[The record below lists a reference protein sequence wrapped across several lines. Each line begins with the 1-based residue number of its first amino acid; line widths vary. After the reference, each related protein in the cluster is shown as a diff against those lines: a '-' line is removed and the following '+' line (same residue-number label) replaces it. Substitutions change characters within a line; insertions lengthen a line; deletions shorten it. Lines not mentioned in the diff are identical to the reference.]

1 MGFSIGPWE
10 VLLILVVI
18 VIILGPH
25 RLPEIAKT
33 IGNAFRAIK
42 KAGSDLT
49 LGINRELEE
58 SKKQPPSPP
67 EQAIDIK
74 ETPPASEQPESPEKK
89 GRATKPEGQQQKN
102 A

>member
-18 VIILGPH
+18 VIVLGPH

-33 IGNAFRAIK
+33 IGNTFRAIK

-58 SKKQPPSPP
+58 SKKQPPSSPDK
-67 EQAIDIK
+67 ALATK
-74 ETPPASEQPESPEKK
+74 KTPLVSQQRKSPVKD
-89 GRATKPEGQQQKN
+89 GRATKSEGQKQKN
-102 A
+102 E

>member
-1 MGFSIGPWE
+1 MVDI
-10 VLLILVVI
+10 
-18 VIILGPH
+18 GPH

-58 SKKQPPSPP
+58 SKKQPSSPP
-67 EQAIDIK
+67 EPATAIK
-74 ETPPASEQPESPEKK
+74 ETPPATQQPEAPEKN
-89 GRATKPEGQQQKN
+89 GRATKPEGRQQEN
-102 A
+102 E